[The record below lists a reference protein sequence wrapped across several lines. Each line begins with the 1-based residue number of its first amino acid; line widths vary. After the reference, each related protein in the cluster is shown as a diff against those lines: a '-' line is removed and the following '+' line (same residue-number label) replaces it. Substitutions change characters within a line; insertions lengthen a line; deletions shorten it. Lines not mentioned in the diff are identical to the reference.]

1 MCVSSLSL
9 SGCVFTVANSLNFG
23 FSIALHWFLSTSF
36 YLCLFLREEGYTK
49 ELERSLSVRV
59 SVRVSDSCL
68 SDRLCIPPPVCLNQ
82 KANPLTCR
90 KYSRIPQSLFLFRC
104 LSSLTCPTDNDASR
118 PIGCTYRTKPP
129 SLPPPFLSSFWPL
142 SLLASFHP
150 FIPLSLRL
158 SISVHLREDFNGIL
172 KNGH

>member
-129 SLPPPFLSSFWPL
+129 SLLPSSLPYGLSPFWPPSIPSSLFPSGSL
-142 SLLASFHP
+142 SR
-150 FIPLSLRL
+150 FICVK
-158 SISVHLREDFNGIL
+158 IFNGIL